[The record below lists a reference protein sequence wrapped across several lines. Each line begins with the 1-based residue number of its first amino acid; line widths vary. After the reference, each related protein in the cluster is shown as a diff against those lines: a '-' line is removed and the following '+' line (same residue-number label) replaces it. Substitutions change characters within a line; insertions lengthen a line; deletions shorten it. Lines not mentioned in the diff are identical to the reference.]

1 MAEIQCAKCHKT
13 ISAADS
19 AAFCPYCGERIAPAA
34 GGADLFAVRNEDDP
48 EKKHEL
54 LLALQAQHP
63 DSLEVAEEILYLGRL
78 YDRNKKGIDF
88 SVIKSYVLNVYLDP
102 EEIKPDK
109 REALRREIFSHPDLD
124 RCLELTENKEAFLS
138 RYLEHISEEFIRLF
152 LKGSSRHM
160 HTFFGF
166 TQTSKAPKFLAQP
179 AAVML
184 KNMQRDGSLTGEQR
198 ELLMRAFYTAF
209 SCQADGQ
216 TRYLDQEMQRL
227 GVSIK
232 SE

>member
-1 MAEIQCAKCHKT
+1 MADIQCAKCHKT
-13 ISAADS
+13 ISAAES
-19 AAFCPYCGERIAPAA
+19 VAFCPYCGEKIAPAA
-34 GGADLFAVRNEDDP
+34 GGVDLSAVRNEDNP
-48 EKKHEL
+48 VKKHDM

-63 DSLEVAEEILYLGRL
+63 DSLEVAEELLYLGRL
-78 YDRNKKGIDF
+78 YERNHKSLDF
-88 SVIKSYVLNVYLDP
+88 SVIKSFVLNVYLDP
-102 EEIKPDK
+102 GEMKPDK
-109 REALRREIFSHPDLD
+109 REALHREIFSHPDLD
-124 RCLELTENKEAFLS
+124 RCLLLAENKNAFLS
-138 RYLEHISEEFIRLF
+138 RYLEHISEEFVRLF
-152 LKGSSRHM
+152 LKGSSQHM

-166 TQTSKAPKFLAQP
+166 TQSSKAPKFLAQP

-184 KNMQRDGSLTGEQR
+184 RNMQRDGSLTGEQR

-216 TRYLDQEMQRL
+216 TKYLDEEMQRL